1 MSTDACLACDATRIE
16 CDELAGCCTRC
27 DHRPDDPSSPDDVAL
42 PGLEHE
48 QDRTWSKTQIG
59 YLAHLARLDYG
70 DGWRFWSVALASNDL
85 PKKADRIYPAD
96 QVETVFLTRP
106 GEVRRA
112 LIHIQTGEVLASGP
126 INT

>member
-1 MSTDACLACDATRIE
+1 MSTHACLACEATQTE
-16 CDELAGCCTRC
+16 CDVLAGCCTRC
-27 DHRPDDPSSPDDVAL
+27 DL
-42 PGLEHE
+42 PGLENE
-48 QDRTWSKTQIG
+48 QGRVWSKTQRG

-70 DGWRFWSVALASNDL
+70 GGWRFWSVALASSDL
-85 PKKADRIYPAD
+85 PRKADRIYPAD